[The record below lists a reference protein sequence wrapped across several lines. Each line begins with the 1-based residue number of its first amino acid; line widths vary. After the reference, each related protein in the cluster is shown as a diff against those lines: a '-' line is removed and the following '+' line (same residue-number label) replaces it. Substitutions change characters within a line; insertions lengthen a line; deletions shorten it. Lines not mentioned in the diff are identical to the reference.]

1 MKKLIKRILLII
13 LAVLIAV
20 QAPFIY
26 RRYKLGQLSQRVQE
40 LNSTRTAPAGDSKFK
55 EYKGIIHAHT
65 NLGGHSTGS
74 FDELI
79 AAANANDLDFVIM
92 TEHWSD
98 TIDTAALTLN
108 GVYGKTLFIGGN
120 EIDTADGDRFL
131 MIPGSADAAGLRK
144 LSTADVLAKLHAE
157 NRLALVTYPEKFKSW
172 DSNFDG
178 IEVFSLHTNAKKMNP
193 FTAIFDGIWSY
204 PAYPELMLASYFK
217 RPDENLKKFDEIT
230 AKRKISLIAGTDAH
244 SNIGFHLF
252 GDDAGNKLLN
262 FKIDDY
268 ATIFRLARQHVLIDK
283 DKPLTRENLIE
294 ALKAGRS
301 FIGLDVSGDSTGF
314 VFEATRAANTSGEVL
329 RSTFGD
335 VLLSELQLPAKPT
348 SERVIAPSEV
358 GIITPETLL
367 SVRSPISARIALVR
381 NGQEFQVA
389 EASKEMNVK
398 TSEPG
403 AYRVEVYLDQ
413 LGPPFDKMPWIISNP
428 IYVR

>member
-1 MKKLIKRILLII
+1 MKRVAKRILLIF

-26 RRYKLGQLSQRVQE
+26 RRYKIGQLARRVQE
-40 LNSTRTAPAGDSKFK
+40 LNNSRPQESPDSKYK

-65 NLGGHSTGS
+65 SLGGHSTGS

-92 TEHWSD
+92 TEHYSD
-98 TIDTAALTLN
+98 NYDTSALTLN

-144 LSTADVLAKLHAE
+144 MSTPAVLEKLHAE
-157 NRLALVTYPEKFKSW
+157 NRLAIITYPEKFKSW

-193 FTAIFDGIWSY
+193 FTALFDGIWSF
-204 PAYPELMLASYFK
+204 PAYPQLMLASYFK
-217 RPDENLKKFDEIT
+217 RPDENLKKFDDV
-230 AKRKISLIAGTDAH
+230 ASQRKVTLIAGTDAH
-244 SNIGFHLF
+244 SNIGFHLI
-252 GDDAGNKLLN
+252 GDDAGNKGLN

-268 ATIFRLARQHVLIDK
+268 ATIFGLARQHVLIEK
-283 DKPLTRENLIE
+283 DKPLTRERLVE
-294 ALKAGRS
+294 SLRSGRS
-301 FIGLDVSGDSTGF
+301 FIGFDTLGD
-314 VFEATRAANTSGEVL
+314 TSGFRLMALPIPEI
-329 RSTFGD
+329 RTQTGRNFGKNMEGE
-335 VLLSELQLPAKPT
+335 SELEDPTVDSMLAVFLPLP
-348 SERVIAPSEV
+348 
-358 GIITPETLL
+358 G
-367 SVRSPISARIALVR
+367 RIALIS
-381 NGQEFQVA
+381 NGEVIH
-389 EASKEMNVK
+389 ESASTTYEDYILR
-398 TSEPG
+398 SPG